1 MKFLEFFQS
10 AGENSSRRLVYIT
23 SSLAIIIEF
32 FRAMDQ
38 LISGGH
44 AAEAVELFIY
54 FMILVAISGGLVSLE
69 TIRGII
75 ESVIKLKTSRIENGR
90 GSNGAIN
97 Q

>member
-10 AGENSSRRLVYIT
+10 AGENSSRRLVFIT
-23 SSLAIIIEF
+23 SALGMVIEF
-32 FRAMDQ
+32 FIAMFQ

-44 AAEAVELFIY
+44 AKEAVDLFNY
-54 FMILVAISGGLVSLE
+54 FMIFVAISGGLVSLE
-69 TIRGII
+69 TVRGII
-75 ESVIKLKTSRIENGR
+75 ESAIKLKTSQIENGR